1 MASSS
6 RPILVCINKGEG
18 GKTKK
23 DETICPTFHLHLAD
37 PVFKSSLN

>member
-6 RPILVCINKGEG
+6 RPILVCINTGEG

-23 DETICPTFHLHLAD
+23 DKTICLSFYLSLAD
-37 PVFKSSLN
+37 QYPKAL